1 MLIQMEQLQ
10 YEGLKFNAEAHEYYY
25 GELVLPG
32 ITGAIKRLC
41 FPNKYK
47 GIPDH
52 ILEAAAVRG
61 TEIHKLLETADVFDD
76 YITQEQILYKD
87 LRDSMGWKH
96 YGSEVLVTNDKTH
109 ATAIDKVYIN
119 EDGTVDLVDIKS
131 TDKLDED
138 YLAWQLSIGAMMY
151 EHCFGVKVRK
161 TWAIWMKKDLSH
173 AEVVEIAKRIPE
185 DECKRLLKADADGE
199 ETFESEYISKN
210 EWTELPEEDAEELT
224 GIINEL
230 AAIDAQNK
238 ANKVRTDELKKR
250 VNEVFKSTGA
260 QSWKLPQ
267 VTIFATK
274 EKPNVRIDAEKLKEI
289 APEIYNQVV
298 KVSVTAAGVSYK
310 FR

>member
-1 MLIQMEQLQ
+1 MEHNRYPDLS
-10 YEGLKFNAEAHEYYY
+10 FNEDTHEYYY

-32 ITGAIKRLC
+32 ITGTIKRLC
-41 FPNKYK
+41 FPDKYK
-47 GIPDH
+47 GIPEH
-52 ILEAAAVRG
+52 ILEAAAARG

-96 YGSEVLVTNDKTH
+96 YGSEVLVTNDETH
-109 ATAIDKVYIN
+109 ATAIDKVYWN
-119 EDGTVDLVDIKS
+119 EDGTVDIVDIKS
-131 TDKLDED
+131 TDKLDEE

-173 AEVVEIAKRIPE
+173 AEVVEITKRIPE
-185 DECKRLLKADADGE
+185 NECKRLLKADADGE

-238 ANKVRTDELKKR
+238 LNKVRTDELKKR

-267 VTIFATK
+267 VTIFHK
-274 EKPNVRIDAEKLKEI
+274 EESEKVVVDAELLQEI
-289 APEIYNQVV
+289 APEVFA
-298 KVSVTAAGVSYK
+298 KVSKVTKVRASINYSFK
-310 FR
+310 KS